1 MMCAKKT
8 SDGKAK
14 MVECE
19 DTGELKVLLCGKTIS
34 GEILPILADEDGAV
48 VTTQST

>member
-14 MVECE
+14 MIECE
-19 DTGELKVLLCGKTIS
+19 DTGELRVMLCGKTIS
-34 GEILPILADEDGAV
+34 GEILPVRVDENGCILTSAAP
-48 VTTQST
+48 

>member
-19 DTGELKVLLCGKTIS
+19 DTGELRIVICGKTIS
-34 GEILPILADEDGAV
+34 GEILPILVDEDGCIL
-48 VTTQST
+48 TTPST